1 MMLEDKV
8 KEFFAQRDKVIADIQ
23 NRLSEIAA
31 LAENATLILSKKEF
45 KSIDLSVIETI
56 VRLVDFK
63 FSAIYSNTDFIE
75 VVTIDTKLWRDV
87 KEKVIDGMR
96 ELIEDIG
103 KTYAKLDATF
113 RVPEILHEDE
123 RITVTDLKG
132 KLRDL
137 FSDLLKKIRELGK
150 YVPEH
155 MSEDEIKERIKMMY
169 G

>member
-1 MMLEDKV
+1 MSEDKV
-8 KEFFAQRDKVIADIQ
+8 KAFLAQRDKVIVNIQ
-23 NRLSEIAA
+23 DRLSEIAA

-75 VVTIDTKLWRDV
+75 VVTIDTRLWKDV
-87 KEKVIDGMR
+87 KEKIIDGMKN
-96 ELIEDIG
+96 LIEDIG
-103 KTYAKLDATF
+103 STFAKLDATF

-150 YVPEH
+150 YTPEQ
-155 MSEDEIKERIKMMY
+155 MSEEEIAQRIKTVY

>member
-1 MMLEDKV
+1 MSEDKV
-8 KEFFAQRDKVIADIQ
+8 KAFLAQRDKVIAHIQ
-23 NRLSEIAA
+23 DRLSEIAA

-45 KSIDLSVIETI
+45 KSIDLAVIETI

-75 VVTIDTKLWRDV
+75 VVTIDTKLWKDV
-87 KEKVIDGMR
+87 KLRIIDRMR
-96 ELIEDIG
+96 ELIESIG
-103 KTYAKLDATF
+103 STFAKLDATF

-123 RITVTDLKG
+123 RTTVTDLKG
-132 KLRDL
+132 GLRDL

-150 YVPEH
+150 YSPEQ
-155 MSEDEIKERIKMMY
+155 MSEEELAERIKMVY